1 MNRWLIFVAY
11 LCKVL
16 VAYLCKVLG
25 ITILAIGLLKLI
37 FFGG

>member
-1 MNRWLIFVAY
+1 MNRWLIF
-11 LCKVL
+11 